1 MAGLIS
7 RSLSATLKDRES
19 PAGPVSASKGF
30 AISRGESGREGGPLT
45 RECGSSIGPGGS
57 ILPSTPLPALPWLC
71 TPCHKY
77 PWIRVP
83 LALPSRVLF
92 FFALPPPTS
101 NWDYLSGGDRVLLSL
116 PIRCHPQPP
125 PPSFSWRN
133 SGNDCRGIP
142 AGFEASD
149 SGANLN
155 CNQGWRV
162 YIFSIFYWN
171 KRIWIVIVR
180 ERGEYLSCSKERS
193 SILRPTRLE

>member
-19 PAGPVSASKGF
+19 PARVRFEGF
-30 AISRGESGREGGPLT
+30 RYFARRKWSWRRAAYTGMRLLHRPRGIDP
-45 RECGSSIGPGGS
+45 PFD
-57 ILPSTPLPALPWLC
+57 TPLPALPWLC